1 MADRGMENDKKH
13 TLTLGQR
20 AHAEITGV
28 TEVESFDEQTVVL
41 RTDCGELTVEGE
53 ALHIGT
59 LDIARGVVMVDGRVD
74 GVYYSDATP
83 RRGGLRGRLF
93 G

>member
-1 MADRGMENDKKH
+1 MAERGLENEKKH
-13 TLTLGQR
+13 TLPLGTR

-28 TEVESFDEQTVVL
+28 TEVESFDEQCVVL
-41 RTDCGELTVEGE
+41 RTDCGELTLEGD

-74 GVYYSDATP
+74 GVYYSDAAP
-83 RRGGLRGRLF
+83 RRTGLRGRLV